1 MDGVAVAPHVVFQ
14 IILLVVQSALRVE
27 KHVSR
32 LSADGHELGNPI
44 KDNLLAHLDAH
55 YHRLAAEDV
64 LLEVLNRFVAPVR
77 HQDNPRET
85 GVADVGEDGLHASG
99 VRDVARKGP
108 VIHGHMAVK
117 RIDDDF

>member
-14 IILLVVQSALRVE
+14 VILLVVQPALRVE
-27 KHVSR
+27 KHVPR
-32 LSADGHELGNPI
+32 LSPDGPELGNPV
-44 KDNLLAHLDAH
+44 KDDLLAHLDAH

-99 VRDVARKGP
+99 VRYVARKGP